1 MGILVGLESMEAIHP
16 RFHASGI
23 RLHLKSIPPNR
34 PIRFNRMKMELNNV
48 RKESSAPSAQD
59 NHKQRQAE
67 ESTNLRKVLNLL
79 GRWVLTI
86 VFSISIFVVAK
97 TYLAKGII
105 TKTQKATYNLIQTAL
120 ILALG
125 LSFFVSKM
133 IPLCAY

>member
-1 MGILVGLESMEAIHP
+1 
-16 RFHASGI
+16 
-23 RLHLKSIPPNR
+23 
-34 PIRFNRMKMELNNV
+34 MKMELNNV

-59 NHKQRQAE
+59 NHKQRQEE
-67 ESTNLRKVLNLL
+67 ESTNLRKVFNLL

-97 TYLAKGII
+97 TYLAKGNI

-125 LSFFVSKM
+125 LSFFVSQM
-133 IPLCAY
+133 IPICAY